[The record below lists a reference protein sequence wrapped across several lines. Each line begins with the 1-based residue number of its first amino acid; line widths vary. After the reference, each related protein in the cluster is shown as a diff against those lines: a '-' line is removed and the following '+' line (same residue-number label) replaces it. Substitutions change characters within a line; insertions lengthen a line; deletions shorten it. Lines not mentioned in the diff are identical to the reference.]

1 MVQLKDWDLAYEG
14 YIVRINTDGTY
25 DVKFMD
31 GSKEQYLERTQMR
44 KKPHPVPYYY
54 FLPGALV
61 SSGTEGVDY
70 FTREEHV
77 SAYVAKTSRWA
88 VEAINDSRRREL
100 RIEKLSATLSD
111 RDAEIERL
119 KALLEQRN
127 ETIVIAGEV
136 ERLLTPTQKRSSNY
150 RAVRKVFTELDID
163 GDGELTADEILTGL
177 KGNAAVI
184 KLVKSIPEL
193 APLADPEIYGD
204 AFDTMDVD
212 GNGGV
217 NYKNS

>member
-1 MVQLKDWDLAYEG
+1 M
-14 YIVRINTDGTY
+14 
-25 DVKFMD
+25 
-31 GSKEQYLERTQMR
+31 
-44 KKPHPVPYYY
+44 
-54 FLPGALV
+54 
-61 SSGTEGVDY
+61 
-70 FTREEHV
+70 
-77 SAYVAKTSRWA
+77 
-88 VEAINDSRRREL
+88 
-100 RIEKLSATLSD
+100 RIETLEATLSD

-119 KALLEQRN
+119 KTLLEQRN
-127 ETIVIAGEV
+127 ETIAIAGEV

-150 RAVRKVFTELDID
+150 RAVRKVFTELDVD

-177 KGNAAVI
+177 KGNVAVI

-217 NYKNS
+217 SLQEFMKFRQKLQDIRVYFESWTRTRTGTSPNRSSNSWWPN